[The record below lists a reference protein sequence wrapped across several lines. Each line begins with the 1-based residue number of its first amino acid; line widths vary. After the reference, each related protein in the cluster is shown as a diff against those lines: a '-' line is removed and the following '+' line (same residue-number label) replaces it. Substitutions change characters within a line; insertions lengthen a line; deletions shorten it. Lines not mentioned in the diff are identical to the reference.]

1 MLCLSVYW
9 RCEMMPARSL
19 IKQNVFVIIT
29 RTIIMIVRQQL
40 IRKQAQ
46 FLWSFFFGF
55 LVCLQQ
61 KQMYV
66 YE

>member
-1 MLCLSVYW
+1 
-9 RCEMMPARSL
+9 
-19 IKQNVFVIIT
+19 
-29 RTIIMIVRQQL
+29 MIVRQQL